1 MNIGDIVTIVTV
13 SGEYVGKLETAT
25 GQDVLTVSLT
35 EPRMILQAPDGKM
48 GFAKG
53 IAVTGEENPKSVMF
67 QNIVFMT
74 PTNER
79 VATAWQEAASNIVT
93 PSKPS
98 IVTS

>member
-35 EPRMILQAPDGKM
+35 EPRMILQSPDGKM

-79 VATAWQEAASNIVT
+79 VATAWQEATSNIVT